1 MAKNGSRGRIRVF
14 FAEVEGDDETIQE
27 GLQAINVAAN
37 KIFQSAPTRI
47 VKVLPAS
54 AIPIN
59 EDELFEE
66 LDSEIDFEDE
76 EENTIS
82 PSVATNS
89 KPKKNLSKPPIM
101 SIVKDL
107 NLRPE
112 GKTWFR
118 DFYTQKK
125 PSTQEQAVTVA
136 VYYLKRVLEL
146 DKVTPE
152 HVFTCFKDV
161 ERKTP
166 KHMPQTIRDTAKRRG
181 WVDTSERGNVK
192 ITNHGENL
200 VEHDLPASDGKQGS

>member
-1 MAKNGSRGRIRVF
+1 MAKNGGRGRIRVF

-37 KIFQSAPTRI
+37 KIFQSSPKI
-47 VKVLPAS
+47 VKILPAS
-54 AIPIN
+54 ATPLD
-59 EDELFEE
+59 EDELIEE
-66 LDSEIDFEDE
+66 LDSEIDSEDE
-76 EENTIS
+76 QDNQLLPGVT
-82 PSVATNS
+82 ANS
-89 KPKKNLSKPPIM
+89 KPKKSSSKPPIM

-112 GKTWFR
+112 DKLSFR
-118 DFYTQKK
+118 DFYAQKQ
-125 PSTQEQAVTVA
+125 PSTQEQAITIA

-166 KHMPQTIRDTAKRRG
+166 KHMPQSIRDTAKRRG
-181 WVDTSERGNVK
+181 WVDTSERGSIK
-192 ITNHGENL
+192 ITNHGENV
-200 VEHDLPASDGKQGS
+200 VEHDLPASNGKKSS

>member
-1 MAKNGSRGRIRVF
+1 MAKSGGRGRIRVF

-37 KIFQSAPTRI
+37 KIFQSAPTKI
-47 VKVLPAS
+47 IQVLPAS
-54 AIPIN
+54 SNPID
-59 EDELFEE
+59 EDELLEE
-66 LDSEIDFEDE
+66 LDSEIDGEDE
-76 EENTIS
+76 EDNS
-82 PSVATNS
+82 LPSNVAANS
-89 KPKKNLSKPPIM
+89 KPKKSSSKPPIM

-112 GKTWFR
+112 DKPCFR
-118 DFYTQKK
+118 DFYAQKK

-200 VEHDLPASDGKQGS
+200 VEHDLPASNNKKG